1 MTQTEITKLQK
12 AIRVY
17 GKYLN
22 SNGFVFN
29 EPKFIAAEKH
39 LRKVQK
45 LYGTID
51 VNRIKD
57 ILR

>member
-17 GKYLN
+17 SRHLD
-22 SNGFVFN
+22 N
-29 EPKFIAAEKH
+29 EPKFIEAEKY
-39 LRKVQK
+39 LQKVHRT
-45 LYGTID
+45 YGTID
-51 VNRIKD
+51 VNIIRD